1 MFDNEHSLTTE
12 DVDAIEHR
20 LRNLSLRLLPQ
31 LVERDLPRLLNEV
44 RTLHSI
50 LFMNDFVQSFNN
62 GVNTDGT
69 EAEKDSVQGENQESI
84 GDSQDGGRDRTSGGD
99 VAGVANESVSDPAG
113 TRQPSRIHS
122 GRAANKKRNRKRRR
136 RNK

>member
-84 GDSQDGGRDRTSGGD
+84 GDSQDGGRDRTSGGN